1 MGSRIE
7 DSFYAPH
14 ELATEVQGFLGD
26 NDELFSRRT
35 WNEVAVVY
43 SVESNRA
50 RVSLADSSDN
60 VHNLRDASV
69 VVPYRVATDA
79 LARAGVPFDVLLFTD
94 GVVAEDRVDADALA
108 GYHTV
113 LLPDCT
119 FLTLKQATSVL
130 AHLDGGGRAL
140 VVGEL
145 GLDLP
150 AEVRERLL
158 GHPGTSV
165 ATLADVTD
173 SLPGGRQVQVDGDV
187 AVNIQR
193 LADGGAAVHLLN
205 YTYDAELDRTEALKD
220 VELSVRLPLAEPAG
234 TLVAPGA
241 EPATLPVTS
250 DDGVHRVRLDRLGV
264 YAVLVLRATEPE
276 PR

>member
-1 MGSRIE
+1 
-7 DSFYAPH
+7 
-14 ELATEVQGFLGD
+14 LATEVQGFLGD

-94 GVVAEDRVDADALA
+94 GVVAEDRVDPDALA
-108 GYHTV
+108 GYGTV

-173 SLPGGRQVQVDGDV
+173 SLPGGRQVHVDGDV

-205 YTYDAELDRTEALKD
+205 YMYNAELDRTEALKD

-234 TLVAPGA
+234 MLVAPGA
-241 EPATLPVTS
+241 EPAPLPVTS
-250 DDGVHRVRLDRLGV
+250 DEEVHRVRLDRLGV
-264 YAVLVLRATEPE
+264 YAVVVLRATEAE